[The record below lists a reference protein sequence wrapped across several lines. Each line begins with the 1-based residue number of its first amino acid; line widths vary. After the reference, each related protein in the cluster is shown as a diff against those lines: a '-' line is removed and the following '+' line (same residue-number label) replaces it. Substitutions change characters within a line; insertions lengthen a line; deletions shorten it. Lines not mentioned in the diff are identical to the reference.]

1 MQLAVNKGG
10 IMFDDRFS
18 NGERDFRRLHQGSL
32 LILPN
37 AWDAGS
43 ARLIESRGAKA
54 IATTSAGLAWSAGYA
69 DGDVLPVE
77 HLLRA
82 VRAIA
87 RVIHVPLTI
96 DIEGGYSDDP
106 AAVAMLVAAILD
118 AGAVGINIEDGAG
131 SADLLCSKIAAAREC
146 AQRRGVD
153 LFINVRTDVYL
164 RSLAADGDAVAEV
177 RRRAERYRA
186 AGCDGLFVP
195 GLRDCSE
202 IEAIATAIQPL
213 PLNVMLVPGLPS
225 IELLQARGVRRLSAG
240 SAIAQAALG
249 RIARLTGDLLAGRTE
264 EMFEDCADYGETNR
278 LFQASAGLPPSK
290 SVG

>member
-1 MQLAVNKGG
+1 MTLDKIFRQLHDG
-10 IMFDDRFS
+10 D
-18 NGERDFRRLHQGSL
+18 L

-54 IATTSAGLAWSAGYA
+54 IATTSAGLAWSSGYP
-69 DGDVLPVE
+69 DGDALPIE
-77 HLLRA
+77 QLLAA

-87 RVIHVPLTI
+87 RIIYVPLTI
-96 DIEGGYSDDP
+96 DIEGGYSNDP
-106 AAVAMLVAAILD
+106 AAVARLVARVLE

-131 SADLLCSKIAAAREC
+131 SPELLCAKIAAARKSAER
-146 AQRRGVD
+146 AGIE

-164 RSLAADGDAVAEV
+164 RNLAGDGDAVGEV
-177 RRRAERYRA
+177 GRRAERYRA

-195 GLRDCSE
+195 GLAHGAE
-202 IEAIATAIQPL
+202 IETIAAAIWSI

-225 IELLQARGVRRLSAG
+225 NELLQARGVRRLSAG

-249 RIARLTGDLLAGRTE
+249 RVARLAGEFLAGRAD
-264 EMFEDCADYGETNR
+264 EMFANTAEYGELNR
-278 LFQASAGLPPSK
+278 LFQRG
-290 SVG
+290 

>member
-10 IMFDDRFS
+10 IMFDDKFS

-106 AAVAMLVAAILD
+106 AAVAMLVVAILD
-118 AGAVGINIEDGAG
+118 AGA
-131 SADLLCSKIAAAREC
+131 
-146 AQRRGVD
+146 
-153 LFINVRTDVYL
+153 
-164 RSLAADGDAVAEV
+164 
-177 RRRAERYRA
+177 
-186 AGCDGLFVP
+186 
-195 GLRDCSE
+195 
-202 IEAIATAIQPL
+202 
-213 PLNVMLVPGLPS
+213 
-225 IELLQARGVRRLSAG
+225 
-240 SAIAQAALG
+240 
-249 RIARLTGDLLAGRTE
+249 
-264 EMFEDCADYGETNR
+264 
-278 LFQASAGLPPSK
+278 
-290 SVG
+290 